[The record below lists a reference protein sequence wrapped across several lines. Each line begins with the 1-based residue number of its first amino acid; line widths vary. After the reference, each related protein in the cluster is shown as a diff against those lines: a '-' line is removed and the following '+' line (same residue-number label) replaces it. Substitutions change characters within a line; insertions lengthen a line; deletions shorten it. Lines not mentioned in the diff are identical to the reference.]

1 MADRTG
7 TNHIKT
13 GPRPDRR
20 LAGSRT
26 HAFLR
31 DESGS
36 LVIFAVYIFVLML
49 MVGGIGIDLMRFER
63 DRAKLQY
70 TLDRAVLA
78 AADLD
83 QELEPQAVVEDY
95 FAKSGLGNYL
105 STVTVSQ
112 GLGYRTV
119 SASAKSTV
127 QTQFMHMTGVDT
139 LSVPANGTAEE
150 SIGDVEISLV
160 LDVSGSMASNSKLT
174 NLKSAAKEFI
184 DTMVNS
190 TEEGSVSMS
199 IVPYATQVSVPES
212 FLDRFNINRLHTYS
226 NCVNFTAG
234 DFYDTAITETE
245 PLEQTMHFDPW
256 NSSDRRPYNQYVS
269 DPVCESAASRE
280 TMVMQEDA
288 TTLKNFITNFYAEGN
303 TSIDV
308 GMKWGVALLDPEM
321 RPVIN
326 DMITDGEVP
335 SNFVNRPNN
344 FNSGDVLKVIVLMT
358 DGQNTAQYYL
368 KDGYGGVAVEDRDW
382 LAYNPSEDFRTGN
395 SNVYWNPTTQY
406 YSVYLGMDIDDE
418 NGNGQD
424 DDELFFWP
432 FMSDSANQYQDHP
445 YGGNNTYTETT
456 YEYEYQC
463 ESWKKNGSCRSYKK
477 ITVEKQNEVTEDGI
491 STVLTYAEL
500 WARTPLYAN
509 ARDNYAPFMGNSAAR
524 RDWYDG
530 VYSYVDSTEKNQRV
544 YDICNAAKDE
554 GVIIFAIG
562 FEAPDSGRTVLR
574 KCASS
579 DAHFYDVQGLEISDA
594 FASIATSIRKL
605 RLTQ

>member
-13 GPRPDRR
+13 GSRPDRR

-127 QTQFMHMTGVDT
+127 QTQFMHMSGVDT

-368 KDGYGGVAVEDRDW
+368 KDGYGGVAVEDRDKVT
-382 LAYNPSEDFRTGN
+382 YDPSKDYRTGN
-395 SNVYWNPTTQY
+395 SNVWWNDTADR
-406 YSVYLGMDIDDE
+406 YSVHVGLDADDVDGDGVTDE
-418 NGNGQD
+418 NLFYWPFNDSWQDHAYGNG
-424 DDELFFWP
+424 
-432 FMSDSANQYQDHP
+432 N
-445 YGGNNTYTETT
+445 YTETT
-456 YEYEYQC
+456 TYSVSTGVCQSY
-463 ESWKKNGSCRSYKK
+463 KKNGSCRQYETK
-477 ITVEKQNEVTEDGI
+477 EVTE
-491 STVLTYAEL
+491 TNTYSETGSASLLSYADL
-500 WARTPLYAN
+500 WAKTPLYAN

-524 RDWYDG
+524 SDWYDG